1 MEELE
6 TIAPSLIPKTTKVF
20 VNGIWLGIHRDP
32 QSILDRRDDFDT
44 DISLVY
50 DIQEKELR
58 MWVVCSLM
66 CDVVCVV
73 MSDVM
78 WFVM

>member
-66 CDVVCVV
+66 CALMCDECE
-73 MSDVM
+73 MC
-78 WFVM
+78 FVL

>member
-1 MEELE
+1 M
-6 TIAPSLIPKTTKVF
+6 F

-66 CDVVCVV
+66 CALMCDE
-73 MSDVM
+73 
-78 WFVM
+78 

>member
-58 MWVVCSLM
+58 MWVVCFDCACYCPLI
-66 CDVVCVV
+66 VILIV
-73 MSDVM
+73 M
-78 WFVM
+78 

>member
-1 MEELE
+1 M
-6 TIAPSLIPKTTKVF
+6 F

-66 CDVVCVV
+66 CALCCDE
-73 MSDVM
+73 
-78 WFVM
+78 